1 MDYIQVTV
9 LEKGVKRKIN
19 IPENDAFKNRFNT
32 HSAKQLDSKEGIV
45 LSFKDQTQVSVDE
58 FESKYGIKLERK
70 LVIGYYIFKNM
81 SEYSDIQIDPMLK
94 GIEAPEFLQ
103 AVTLLHTHELR
114 KADIAAGKTGK
125 QVKPVS
131 AKRGDILQLPLEAW
145 QKWAD
150 EIN

>member
-1 MDYIQVTV
+1 MKKKSVGLVLVAFLVSSNYLFSQKISTANKGVDYIQVTV

-81 SEYSDIQIDPMLK
+81 SEYSDIQIVEK
-94 GIEAPEFLQ
+94 IIKNE
-103 AVTLLHTHELR
+103 TN
-114 KADIAAGKTGK
+114 IKT
-125 QVKPVS
+125 VKPNW
-131 AKRGDILQLPLEAW
+131 KKKNTPR
-145 QKWAD
+145 
-150 EIN
+150 